1 MSQSAL
7 PNSRLFSSS
16 WTQLI
21 VTPEKL
27 SFFQI
32 YKTQNGG
39 GGSGREPRRAAGH
52 QQHWGLAA
60 SRGCRALAPV
70 PVQASAPG
78 RQGQLLAPSHL
89 PRDLSPHPTAR
100 RYRQHILSQRYYPIF
115 PARTSKLLLYQLGEM
130 AKTDLKDKTLA

>member
-39 GGSGREPRRAAGH
+39 GGFGRELRRAADHRQRWDLPWLLSPSRQVPREAG
-52 QQHWGLAA
+52 GA
-60 SRGCRALAPV
+60 SRSLPPPAGPAP
-70 PVQASAPG
+70 PK
-78 RQGQLLAPSHL
+78 
-89 PRDLSPHPTAR
+89 AR
-100 RYRQHILSQRYYPIF
+100 RYRQHIVSQHYCPIF
-115 PARTSKLLLYQLGEM
+115 LTHASERLSYQLGEM
-130 AKTDLKDKTLA
+130 AKTDLKDKPLAV